1 MRERRRAK
9 LVRDQVGSRSRHE
22 RYRSLDRQ
30 VKSSAREDKQKWL
43 DSVGADI
50 ERAASSGEH
59 RRMYQLVKQLSCR
72 YAAGTP
78 SVKGEDGTPLKDRE
92 EVKSRWAE
100 YFNDLLNRWP
110 PQRRLHRIGPTGE
123 HLELSED
130 PGRLEVEKAIQKLK
144 NNKAPKADGIV
155 AEMIR
160 LGPAEPI
167 SMLHQLFMKIW
178 ADETVLDDWTES
190 LICFQEG

>member
-130 PGRLEVEKAIQKLK
+130 PRQVGGRESDSEVEEQQ
-144 NNKAPKADGIV
+144 
-155 AEMIR
+155 
-160 LGPAEPI
+160 GP
-167 SMLHQLFMKIW
+167 
-178 ADETVLDDWTES
+178 
-190 LICFQEG
+190 